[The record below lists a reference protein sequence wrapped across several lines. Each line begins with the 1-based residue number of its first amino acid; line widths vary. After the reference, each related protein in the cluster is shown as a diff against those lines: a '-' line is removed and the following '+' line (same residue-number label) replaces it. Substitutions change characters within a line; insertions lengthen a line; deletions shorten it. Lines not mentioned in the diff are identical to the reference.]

1 MDIKERDTKNT
12 PEQKRKTVRKLVKG
26 AYDLQDLRLAT
37 GSRLVANFRSKLG
50 IAPDEEVEDGR
61 DPDRDSDRDGD
72 AQRAR
77 EARESPV
84 SGSVDEAD
92 ESTRRVEDSTG
103 DAQRTRETD
112 LTRRTASGRGQTH
125 GSVELVCT
133 REDCGF
139 EAAVGG
145 FSPSRSYRSYRS
157 ECPNCGSEVETL

>member
-1 MDIKERDTKNT
+1 MTSTDDTDADD
-12 PEQKRKTVRKLVKG
+12 EQTTLLDVQ
-26 AYDLQDLRLAT
+26 ASAD
-37 GSRLVANFRSKLG
+37 
-50 IAPDEEVEDGR
+50 DEDEDEDEDAR
-61 DPDRDSDRDGD
+61 NPDRDGD

-125 GSVELVCT
+125 GSVEIVCS

-139 EAAVGG
+139 ESAVGR
-145 FSPSRSYRSYRS
+145 FAPSRSYRS

>member
-1 MDIKERDTKNT
+1 MTSTDADDDQTTLLDVQASADEGVDEDEADEDART
-12 PEQKRKTVRKLVKG
+12 P
-26 AYDLQDLRLAT
+26 
-37 GSRLVANFRSKLG
+37 
-50 IAPDEEVEDGR
+50 
-61 DPDRDSDRDGD
+61 DRDGD

-103 DAQRTRETD
+103 DAQTTRETD
-112 LTRRTASGRGQTH
+112 LTRRTASGRGQTQ
-125 GSVELVCT
+125 GSVEVVCT

-139 EAAVGG
+139 EAAVGR
-145 FSPSRSYRSYRS
+145 FAPSRSYRS